1 MIKIAITLLILG
13 KILMAATIEYI
24 QTNGI
29 NVPVI
34 FEHDSRL
41 PIATMQFT
49 FTNSG
54 SITDTT
60 KAGLAKLSAKIMGEG
75 TKTLGSNAF
84 AEALESKA
92 IHISASSGTETF
104 VIEMS
109 CLKEEFDEGLKYFQ
123 ALLDDPN
130 IAEETLSKA
139 KTTTIGSLSAKEN
152 DFDYVASNELKSV
165 LFDGTV
171 LGSPAAGTIQ
181 SVKSIELSDVEN
193 FVKNNLVSSKLIVL
207 IGGDVD
213 IENVKV
219 KIKKIIDSMP
229 KGDASK
235 VENYEVTKTPKE
247 SILKKETEQAY
258 VYFGSPYHMSD
269 DSKDNYKARV
279 ATYILGTGGFGSRL
293 MEEIRVK
300 RGLAY
305 STYANV
311 NITKSSSYFN
321 GYLQTKLE
329 SLEEAQKTVNEVI
342 AKFVK
347 NGVTKDELEDTKKFM
362 LGSEPLRVE
371 TMSQRLNRT
380 FMEFYKGQ
388 ELGYSAKELA
398 MIKELKL
405 KDLNEFI
412 KSHTEINELS
422 YAIVTK

>member
-92 IHISASSGTETF
+92 IHISASTGTETF

-207 IGGDVD
+207 IGGDVE
-213 IENVKV
+213 IESAKV
-219 KIKKIIDSMP
+219 KIKKFIDSMP

-269 DSKDNYKARV
+269 DSKDYYKARV

>member
-1 MIKIAITLLILG
+1 
-13 KILMAATIEYI
+13 
-24 QTNGI
+24 
-29 NVPVI
+29 
-34 FEHDSRL
+34 
-41 PIATMQFT
+41 
-49 FTNSG
+49 
-54 SITDTT
+54 
-60 KAGLAKLSAKIMGEG
+60 
-75 TKTLGSNAF
+75 
-84 AEALESKA
+84 
-92 IHISASSGTETF
+92 
-104 VIEMS
+104 
-109 CLKEEFDEGLKYFQ
+109 
-123 ALLDDPN
+123 
-130 IAEETLSKA
+130 
-139 KTTTIGSLSAKEN
+139 
-152 DFDYVASNELKSV
+152 
-165 LFDGTV
+165 
-171 LGSPAAGTIQ
+171 
-181 SVKSIELSDVEN
+181 
-193 FVKNNLVSSKLIVL
+193 
-207 IGGDVD
+207 
-213 IENVKV
+213 
-219 KIKKIIDSMP
+219 MP

-269 DSKDNYKARV
+269 DSKDYYKARV